1 MRPVFGEIPLRDPV
15 QVDGKAM
22 VVFSPSEV
30 GTLSAPFA
38 WTLIGKF
45 AMSRPTLMQI
55 WNTLKRVRSFS
66 KEISVSAIDSQY
78 VFIRFQCREDF
89 VKAYIKREW
98 RVGGKVMHVSRW
110 SPRFTPG
117 VESTCIPVW
126 IEFPR
131 LRAHLQSP
139 GALQSIVGVIGKFL
153 CVDNNVAQF
162 TRLGTTRVCVEI
174 DLSKPIPKSVWINNG
189 GEIFAQQWIF
199 RRTPSLLSVRNVCML
214 ATWYLVVLAPPD
226 QWVKVYPPRSGLRKH
241 SLATKLVVN
250 PVMGGLTLRSLS
262 LRRRTRNQTRKLLL
276 I

>member
-22 VVFSPSEV
+22 VVFSPFEV

-110 SPRFTPG
+110 SPHFTPG
-117 VESTCIPVW
+117 VELTCIPVW
-126 IEFPR
+126 IEFP
-131 LRAHLQSP
+131 
-139 GALQSIVGVIGKFL
+139 
-153 CVDNNVAQF
+153 
-162 TRLGTTRVCVEI
+162 
-174 DLSKPIPKSVWINNG
+174 
-189 GEIFAQQWIF
+189 
-199 RRTPSLLSVRNVCML
+199 
-214 ATWYLVVLAPPD
+214 
-226 QWVKVYPPRSGLRKH
+226 
-241 SLATKLVVN
+241 
-250 PVMGGLTLRSLS
+250 
-262 LRRRTRNQTRKLLL
+262 
-276 I
+276 